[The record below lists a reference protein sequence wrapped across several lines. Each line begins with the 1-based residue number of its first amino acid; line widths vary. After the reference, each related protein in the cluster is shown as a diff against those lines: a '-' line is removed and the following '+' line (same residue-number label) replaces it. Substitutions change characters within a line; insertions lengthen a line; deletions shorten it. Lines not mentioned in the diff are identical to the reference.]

1 MSSTSSALRLTAT
14 PVTETV
20 AELGESPLWDDD
32 VGLRWLDVPGR
43 RLFTRTPDSH
53 ESVVALSETVTA
65 IEPGLGSDLIA
76 VTSTGFGTLNP
87 NTGHVDELVRVL
99 HDDSISM
106 NDGAIDAN
114 GVCWA
119 GSAVR
124 DGSQRGA
131 LYRFDG
137 TDVTTQLTQLGM
149 SNGLDWS
156 PEADVLYH
164 VDTSAGTL
172 TAWACD
178 LESGTLADGRTLC
191 TLPADVGLPDG
202 LTVDAEGDIWL
213 AVWGRSEVWRIDART
228 GETTGVVHV
237 LTRFPTSCTFGGD
250 SLSTLFVTTAAHENA
265 AGGGLLYA
273 VDVPVRGREPHRFF
287 RELR

>member
-1 MSSTSSALRLTAT
+1 MSSTSSALQLTAA
-14 PVTETV
+14 PVTQTA
-20 AELGESPLWDDD
+20 AELGESPLWDGD

-43 RLFTRTPDSH
+43 RLATRTGDGF
-53 ESVVALSETVTA
+53 ESVVPLSRSVTA
-65 IEPGLGSDLIA
+65 IEPGPGHDLLA

-87 NTGHVDELVRVL
+87 STGHVDELVRVL
-99 HDDSISM
+99 DDGAISM
-106 NDGAIDAN
+106 NDGAIDAT
-114 GVCWA
+114 GACWA

-137 TDVTTQLTQLGM
+137 TGATTQLTNLGM

-156 PEADVLYH
+156 SDADVLYH

-172 TAWACD
+172 TVWECD
-178 LESGTLADGRTLC
+178 LESGALGEGRTLC
-191 TLPADVGLPDG
+191 SLPADVGLPDG

-213 AVWGRSEVWRIDART
+213 AVWGCGEVWRIDADS

-237 LTRFPTSCTFGGD
+237 PTTYPTSCVFGGD
-250 SLSTLFVTTAAHENA
+250 SLSTLFITTAAHENA

-273 VDVPVRGREPHRFF
+273 VDVPVRGREPQRFSGK
-287 RELR
+287 LR

>member
-1 MSSTSSALRLTAT
+1 MSSTSSALQLMAT

-20 AELGESPLWDDD
+20 AELGESPLWDGDA
-32 VGLRWLDVPGR
+32 GLRWLDVPGR
-43 RLFTRTPDSH
+43 RLFTLAPDGH
-53 ESVVALSETVTA
+53 ESVIPLSDTVTA
-65 IEPGLGSDLIA
+65 IELALGSDLLA
-76 VTSTGFGTLNP
+76 VTSAGFGTLDP
-87 NTGHVDELVRVL
+87 TTGRVDELVRVL

-106 NDGAIDAN
+106 NDGAIDAH
-114 GVCWA
+114 GACWA

-137 TDVTTQLTQLGM
+137 AEVTTQLTNLGM

-156 PEADVLYH
+156 PDADVLYH
-164 VDTSAGTL
+164 VDTGAGTL
-172 TAWACD
+172 TAWDVTTGA
-178 LESGTLADGRTLC
+178 LGAGRTFY

-202 LTVDAEGDIWL
+202 LTVDAEGDVWL

-237 LTRFPTSCTFGGD
+237 PTRFPTSCAFGGD
-250 SLSTLFVTTAAHENA
+250 SLSTLFITTAAHENA
-265 AGGGLLYA
+265 PGGGLLYA
-273 VDVPVRGREPHRFF
+273 VDVPVHGREPHRFSG
-287 RELR
+287 ELR

>member
-1 MSSTSSALRLTAT
+1 MSSTSSALQLTAA
-14 PVTETV
+14 PVSEAA
-20 AELGESPLWDDD
+20 AELGESPLWDSD

-43 RLFTRTPDSH
+43 RLFTRTPDGS
-53 ESVVALSETVTA
+53 ETVVALSTTVTA
-65 IEPGLGSDLIA
+65 IELGAGSDLLA
-76 VTSTGFGTLNP
+76 VTSTGFGTLDP
-87 NTGHVDELVRVL
+87 TTGHVDELVRVL

-106 NDGAIDAN
+106 NDGAIDPA
-114 GVCWA
+114 GAYWA

-137 TDVTTQLTQLGM
+137 TEVTTQLTKLGM

-156 PEADVLYH
+156 PDAGVLYH
-164 VDTSAGTL
+164 VDTDAGTL
-172 TAWACD
+172 TAWECD
-178 LESGTLADGRTLC
+178 RDSGTLGAGRTLC

-213 AVWGRSEVWRIDART
+213 AVWGRGEVWRIDADS
-228 GETTGVVHV
+228 GETAGVVHV
-237 LTRFPTSCTFGGD
+237 PTSYPTSCVFGD
-250 SLSTLFVTTAAHENA
+250 ESLSTLFITTAAHENA

-273 VDVPVRGREPHRFF
+273 VDTPVRGRRPHRFSG
-287 RELR
+287 ELR